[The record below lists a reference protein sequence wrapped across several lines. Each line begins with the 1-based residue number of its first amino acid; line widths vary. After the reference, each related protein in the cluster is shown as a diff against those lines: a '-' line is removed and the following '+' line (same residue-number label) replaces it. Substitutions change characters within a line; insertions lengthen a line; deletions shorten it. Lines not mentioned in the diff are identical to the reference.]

1 MKTFK
6 MYDLDNSFDTEQL
19 DIETNWTRNR
29 DIQKESGNKCSFSE
43 RIFGYVATGFRSY
56 CDSSIQK
63 SYQNKFC

>member
-6 MYDLDNSFDTEQL
+6 MYDLDNSLDTEQH

-29 DIQKESGNKCSFSE
+29 DIQKDSGNKCSFSE
-43 RIFGYVATGFRSY
+43 RIFGYVASGFRSY

>member
-43 RIFGYVATGFRSY
+43 RIFGYVAPGFRSY